1 MFQVDYNPLIRTID
15 PNFLKYSKGVDLASW
30 MVGCVGVPT
39 WSKQPQR
46 MKPIR
51 YDVTLFFLKLV
62 KVEKAALF
70 NFGRKLFI
78 CPWRWWWVFWIHL
91 NVIKGEKPCSLNW
104 HICMKKSLCLPAK
117 LWCAENNSKIDVGAW
132 IPPQGD
138 RLGMTRAWIG
148 HVIFSRPQ
156 NIPWVANRLRGL
168 PLCPSVKAL
177 LWLGQW
183 MMHISW
189 MQCSIKATDSILRW
203 VQGVLKGLHQL
214 GCGICLLVMFRNK
227 DLVQERVFFWC

>member
-1 MFQVDYNPLIRTID
+1 MLQQTFHHDIRQ
-15 PNFLKYSKGVDLASW
+15 FLL
-30 MVGCVGVPT
+30 
-39 WSKQPQR
+39 
-46 MKPIR
+46 
-51 YDVTLFFLKLV
+51 LK
-62 KVEKAALF
+62 
-70 NFGRKLFI
+70 
-78 CPWRWWWVFWIHL
+78 
-91 NVIKGEKPCSLNW
+91 
-104 HICMKKSLCLPAK
+104 
-117 LWCAENNSKIDVGAW
+117 D
-132 IPPQGD
+132 QGD

-148 HVIFSRPQ
+148 LVIFSRPQ

-214 GCGICLLVMFRNK
+214 GCGICLLLRDVQKQGFSSGK
-227 DLVQERVFFWC
+227 CVLVLSRSWTLTANLLWGETYAIHHQQ